1 MDNKLI
7 LIGAL
12 IIIIIIIIVI
22 TILKS
27 NKSESFVEPR
37 GLVGKFLRTNML
49 SNAYAGGQKYTTNSI
64 DPSELK
70 SNVSKAAM
78 ANAGSIDV
86 LAQYFNAQKVKPQ
99 DIDSSNTSESN
110 NEPIIENSGSG
121 GLILTQNNM
130 KIPKN
135 NVDNSVESSI
145 NPEIDSS
152 DNYENEG
159 TKEGFFS
166 TGLESAKVNAMGT
179 VEGPKIFT
187 NGQLAHGLTYDD
199 IVKGVNEGKQVSDHC
214 VAGAGKGDAFE
225 EIYQDYVKIQ
235 DQHDM
240 NPTGVRSEEEVAEIT
255 KSLNG
260 NMNMAKHNLLT
271 RAGAGKMKIKLDPNG
286 TVGVMEDNAR
296 LLPERD
302 RNHTIYATNHAI
314 HIPGYEMPFQ
324 DMYQSVSNGGSGF
337 GKAMSSEV
345 SDVVTGIGSNAAKNS
360 KILNNKTNESF
371 SNTY

>member
-27 NKSESFVEPR
+27 KKSESFVEPR
-37 GLVGKFLRTNML
+37 GFGSKSLRTNML
-49 SNAYAGGQKYTTNSI
+49 SNAYAGGQKYIPNSM
-64 DPSELK
+64 DPSTLK

-86 LAQYFNAQKVKPQ
+86 LTQYFNAQKVKPQ
-99 DIDSSNTSESN
+99 DVNSSNTSGSN
-110 NEPIIENSGSG
+110 NEPIVENSGSE

-135 NVDNSVESSI
+135 NVDSSDTSGNVESSI
-145 NPEIDSS
+145 NPEI
-152 DNYENEG
+152 ENEG
-159 TKEGFFS
+159 MKEGFFS

-179 VEGPKIFT
+179 IEGPKIFT
-187 NGQLAHGLTYDD
+187 NGQLAHGLTYAEA
-199 IVKGVNEGKQVSDHC
+199 IKGVNEGKHVSDHC

-314 HIPGYEMPFQ
+314 HIPGYEMPYQ
-324 DMYQSVSNGGSGF
+324 DIYQSVSNGGSGF

-360 KILNNKTNESF
+360 KILNDKTNESF
-371 SNTY
+371 SNSY

>member
-1 MDNKLI
+1 MDNKKLI

-12 IIIIIIIIVI
+12 IVVIIVIIIVV
-22 TILKS
+22 ILKS
-27 NKSESFVEPR
+27 GKFESFVEPR
-37 GLVGKFLRTNML
+37 GFGGKALRTNML
-49 SNAYAGGQKYTTNSI
+49 SNAYAGGQKYIPNSM
-64 DPSELK
+64 DPSKLK

-86 LAQYFNAQKVKPQ
+86 LTQYFNSQKSQAQKL
-99 DIDSSNTSESN
+99 DEMSGNS
-110 NEPIIENSGSG
+110 EPIVENSGSG
-121 GLILTQNNM
+121 ELILTQNNM
-130 KIPKN
+130 KVPEGAAETEPSIP
-135 NVDNSVESSI
+135 E
-145 NPEIDSS
+145 
-152 DNYENEG
+152 ENEEG

-166 TGLESAKVNAMGT
+166 TGIESAKVNVMGT
-179 VEGPKIFT
+179 IEGPKLYT
-187 NGQLAHGLTYDD
+187 NGQLAHGLTYDE
-199 IVKGVNEGKQVSDHC
+199 IVKGVNEGKHVTDHC
-214 VAGAGKGDAFE
+214 VAGAGKGDGFE
-225 EIYQDYVKIQ
+225 DVYQEYVKIQ

-240 NPTGVRSEEEVAEIT
+240 NPTGVRSREEVDEIT

-302 RNHTIYATNHAI
+302 RNHTIYATNHVI
-314 HIPGYEMPFQ
+314 HIPGYEMPYQ

-345 SDVVTGIGSNAAKNS
+345 SDIVTGIGTNAAKNS
-360 KILNNKTNESF
+360 KILNDKTNESF
-371 SNTY
+371 SASM